1 MAFENLACA
10 MSTAWPSCSARTSNT
25 ADRADSTLLPQD
37 LTATHSKGSHDH
49 PGHHAP
55 CRPSLEI
62 AHVGDDD
69 QLPSRP
75 RDRHVDEILSRRMGA
90 ALAQEH
96 ARLHR
101 LGVNGVQN
109 DHVPL
114 LSLEAVY

>member
-1 MAFENLACA
+1 M
-10 MSTAWPSCSARTSNT
+10 
-25 ADRADSTLLPQD
+25 LLSQD
-37 LTATHSKGSHDH
+37 LAATNSKGSHDH

-55 CRPSLEI
+55 CRPLFEI

-69 QLPSRP
+69 QLPARP

-101 LGVNGVQN
+101 LCVNGVQ
-109 DHVPL
+109 DDDIPL
-114 LSLEAVY
+114 LSLEAVHGAALDLSHLSLIASLLP